1 MSMKNNK
8 MKGTIKM
15 KLTEKQLEK
24 IKSAKSAEEMIAFA
38 KEEGLVLD
46 EEKVNAMFAA
56 LPQNGELS
64 DEQLD
69 QVSGGSYNDFTEE
82 YNGRGHVLVGRY
94 VQVKSNKKCGKII
107 SFDNHESNVWDK
119 IVHFFGGVEYTYT
132 IQYND
137 GSGNVVLSQREFELL
152 PGPIIDVQYSDD
164 GHGVSITF

>member
-1 MSMKNNK
+1 
-8 MKGTIKM
+8 M
-15 KLTEKQLEK
+15 KLTEKQLET

-69 QVSGGSYNDFTEE
+69 QVSGGSYNDFTKE
-82 YNGRGHVLVGRY
+82 YNERGHVLVGRY
-94 VQVKSNKKCGKII
+94 VQVKSNKKCGKITGY
-107 SFDNHESNVWDK
+107 DNVWDNE
-119 IVHFFGGVEYTYT
+119 HFFVGVEYTYT

-137 GSGNVVLSQREFELL
+137 GSGIVELAKNEFELL
-152 PGPIIDVQYSDD
+152 PDD
-164 GHGVSITF
+164 GHGKSITF

>member
-1 MSMKNNK
+1 
-8 MKGTIKM
+8 M

-69 QVSGGSYNDFTEE
+69 QVSGGRNYIIYADF
-82 YNGRGHVLVGRY
+82 YRCMV
-94 VQVKSNKKCGKII
+94 CGKEM
-107 SFDNHESNVWDK
+107 SFKTDIN
-119 IVHFFGGVEYTYT
+119 
-132 IQYND
+132 
-137 GSGNVVLSQREFELL
+137 
-152 PGPIIDVQYSDD
+152 GPHGTDVIMCCGQKMVF
-164 GHGVSITF
+164 VSTRFIE

>member
-1 MSMKNNK
+1 MKNNK

-82 YNGRGHVLVGRY
+82 YNGRGHV
-94 VQVKSNKKCGKII
+94 
-107 SFDNHESNVWDK
+107 
-119 IVHFFGGVEYTYT
+119 
-132 IQYND
+132 
-137 GSGNVVLSQREFELL
+137 
-152 PGPIIDVQYSDD
+152 
-164 GHGVSITF
+164 

>member
-1 MSMKNNK
+1 

-64 DEQLD
+64 DEQLE
-69 QVSGGSYNDFTEE
+69 QVSGG
-82 YNGRGHVLVGRY
+82 LVPAMLREHAIGPTVVEPPVRT
-94 VQVKSNKKCGKII
+94 NTII
-107 SFDNHESNVWDK
+107 IAK
-119 IVHFFGGVEYTYT
+119 
-132 IQYND
+132 
-137 GSGNVVLSQREFELL
+137 
-152 PGPIIDVQYSDD
+152 
-164 GHGVSITF
+164 